1 MADPLSPTDSALAAI
16 ADVAPDAR
24 ILVSAAVLAMAAAA
38 MVGPRTTGSGA
49 DTSMVFTNVRLLPCV
64 VKEGLARHVEM
75 LTALAGANGGSS
87 GTAVVSPGPVG
98 PGSSAA
104 GMLGA
109 SAESPSSPAA
119 SVRDA
124 FEQALGSFRDGFAQV
139 ITEERQEDGE
149 GLRDS
154 RLMLQVGML
163 LGFVYVGFLSVW
175 FWATR
180 LRQTDRPDAT

>member
-1 MADPLSPTDSALAAI
+1 
-16 ADVAPDAR
+16 
-24 ILVSAAVLAMAAAA
+24 VLTMAAAA
-38 MVGPRTTGSGA
+38 MVGPRTSGSGA
-49 DTSMVFTNVRLLPCV
+49 DMSMVFRNVRLLPCV
-64 VKEGLARHVEM
+64 VKESLARHVEM
-75 LTALAGANGGSS
+75 LTALVGADAGS
-87 GTAVVSPGPVG
+87 GAAVVPHATAGI
-98 PGSSAA
+98 GSSAA
-104 GMLGA
+104 GTPA
-109 SAESPSSPAA
+109 APAEGPSSQAA

-139 ITEERQEDGE
+139 IADERHDAGE

-180 LRQTDRPDAT
+180 LREPDRARRYVR